1 MAEPLFRRL
10 ALIGIGLIGS
20 SVARI
25 ARERGDL
32 AAEVVVNARTAKTLD
47 RVRELGFAD
56 RIEADPGRAVEG
68 ADCVM
73 LCAPVGAFADLAA
86 AIAPHLA
93 AGAVLTDVG
102 STKQSVI
109 RDVGPLVPAGV
120 HFVPAHPVAGTE
132 YSGPDSG
139 FTTLFEG
146 RWTLLTPPP
155 GTDEAAVAKVEEL
168 WRRCGSMVQRMEP
181 GHHDRVLAIVS
192 HLPHLIAFTICGT
205 ADDLADES
213 RQEVL
218 QFAASGFRDFT
229 RIAAS
234 RPGDVA
240 RHLPEQPRG
249 AAGDA
254 GPLHRG
260 RAGDVARG
268 ALGRRGVYR
277 GHGGARA
284 EDPAEPDRGL
294 TTLPDSIQRELF
306 KLRASSRAS
315 CRSVISKPSVN
326 QS

>member
-1 MAEPLFRRL
+1 MPEPLFRRL

-32 AAEVVVNARTAKTLD
+32 AGEVVVSARTQKTLD

-56 RIEADPGRAVEG
+56 RIEADPARAVAG

-86 AIAPHLA
+86 AIAPHLMP
-93 AGAVLTDVG
+93 GAILTDVG

-109 RDVGPLVPAGV
+109 RDVGPLVPEGV

-132 YSGPDSG
+132 YSGPDAG

-146 RWTLLTPPP
+146 RWALLTPPP
-155 GTDEAAVAKVEEL
+155 GTDPASIERVAEL
-168 WRRCGSMVQRMEP
+168 WRRCGSMIEIMEP
-181 GHHDRVLAIVS
+181 AHHDRVLAIVS

-218 QFAASGFRDFT
+218 RFAASGFRDFT

-234 RPGDVA
+234 DPVMWRDIFLNNREALLEMLA
-240 RHLPEQPRG
+240 RFMEDAQAMAR
-249 AAGDA
+249 AVRWGDA
-254 GPLHRG
+254 GYIEDKVERG
-260 RAGDVARG
+260 RKIRHS
-268 ALGRRGVYR
+268 L
-277 GHGGARA
+277 
-284 EDPAEPDRGL
+284 
-294 TTLPDSIQRELF
+294 IEL
-306 KLRASSRAS
+306 KQA
-315 CRSVISKPSVN
+315 
-326 QS
+326 